1 MRHPLVRVFLFFVV
15 SYTAVAQSTFRGGI
29 SGTVFD
35 PQGAIIA
42 GAQIEVKNGATGQ
55 TYKTVSSS
63 AGAYSIQ
70 DLPLGDYSVS
80 TVFTGFAN
88 VRIERVRISAG
99 VIFDLPIT
107 MPLAQTTTVVQVDA
121 ASLSLDTTS
130 QVQTY
135 TLPREEVQNIPLN
148 GRSFTAMVNLLP
160 GATGTSSVNG
170 RAGINYMIEG
180 VDNNDP
186 ANNGSAA
193 NQGGV
198 GGIPG
203 TLIPIDSIEEFSA
216 QTQSSAEVGKFAGAA
231 VNLVIKSGT
240 NHLHGSLYYYNRNEF
255 FAAMSPFLRAQNAIR
270 QTQGLLPYGKSKI
283 RFQEYGGS
291 LGGPIIKDKTFYFLT
306 YERQSYILSQGTN
319 AQTEPSSAYVAE
331 ATALLATK
339 NIAPNPTA
347 LGLVNTLWQ
356 PYMLTGPATAGNYLP
371 ATSSQNGY
379 SNNVMAKLDHSLN
392 AKNKLS
398 ARWYWGQ
405 GSQTAPKQS
414 LNPWYFQVAGMH
426 IHNIALILNSQINA
440 KVANQILAGV
450 DYFNQPFSD
459 ANPNIN
465 AAPTGFIV
473 GLGPGNV
480 QGAPTLSIAG
490 FDSTGQSPFSARHDF
505 SGHLSDIMSLS
516 IGKHQIRAGGEYRRL
531 QIYEVGNGAG
541 GNQGT
546 RGNFSFSGN
555 RGFAAVNGQN
565 AGTAYPNSFLYNGA
579 VTAVD
584 SNLKA
589 LADFLQLQ
597 SNTSTLVNGILDRI
611 ASVNNF
617 NLYAQDAYQVTKNL
631 NLNFGLRWD
640 YLSPIG
646 SDQRDLTVFNPNI
659 APNQLAPSGGIAVVG
674 QDISEP
680 YKASAL
686 QLAPRLGLS
695 WQIPK
700 FSNTILRAS
709 FGLYYDTPSTNTWL
723 STTGLLGNPAG
734 TKPAYNQTLT
744 NPNLAYL
751 IQTNGSIF
759 PTNPSL
765 PGKCT
770 GVATA
775 TCPVAAIAAVNN
787 NFTTSNTA
795 NYSVNIEK
803 GIGPNVIAQVG
814 YVGTQGKHLLNTY
827 DLNQTAFGAG
837 LNTTPIV
844 NGFLPIQYKRPYSTQ
859 FPNFGQIKQINS
871 AGGENFNSLQALIKT
886 RGWHNLISE
895 YSYTWSHNLG
905 SQTTLPTDN
914 TNPNLDYGNLANDIR
929 NQFKGFFS
937 YDVPGVKSGPKWL
950 THDWQLTSTIW
961 LHGGKPI
968 TATSTSAAGG
978 VGLSEGGDRAS
989 LSGNPLYCSS
999 SATGTCKPTSKSIDS
1014 AISNGTTYIQWFNP
1028 GAIISP
1034 AALTYGGTRV
1044 GQFYGPGY
1052 MSLDLSVFKN
1062 VALMEGMRLQFRG
1075 EMFNVFNR
1083 YNYSNPTY
1091 STNSLTPSTSLATGQ
1106 VTATAGG
1113 SSAPGIGAGEPFNV
1127 QLALKILF

>member
-1 MRHPLVRVFLFFVV
+1 MRIIACMIVLFLLISV
-15 SYTAVAQSTFRGGI
+15 ANAQSTFRGGI
-29 SGTVFD
+29 SGTVAD

-42 GAQIEVKNGATGQ
+42 GAIIQAKNAATGL
-55 TYKTVSSS
+55 TYSTVSSG
-63 AGAYSIQ
+63 AGSYSIQ

-80 TVFTGFAN
+80 ATFTGFAK
-88 VRIERVRISAG
+88 VKIDGLRISAG

-107 MPLAQTTTVVQVDA
+107 LPVAETTTIVEVDA
-121 ASLSLDTTS
+121 AALSLDTTS

-148 GRSFTAMVNLLP
+148 GRSFTTIVNFLP
-160 GATGTSSVNG
+160 GATGTGSVNG
-170 RAGINYMIEG
+170 RAGINYMVDG

-203 TLIPIDSIEEFSA
+203 TLIPIDAIEEFSA
-216 QTQSSAEVGKFAGAA
+216 QTESGAEVGKFAGAA

-255 FAAMSPFLRAQNAIR
+255 FAAMSPFLKAQNAIR
-270 QTQGLLPYGKSKI
+270 QGQGLTPYGKSKI
-283 RFQEYGGS
+283 RFEEYGGS
-291 LGGPIIKDKTFYFLT
+291 LGGPIIRDKTFYFLT
-306 YERQSYILSQGTN
+306 YERQSYILSQATN
-319 AQTEPSSAYVAE
+319 AQTEPSNAYVAE
-331 ATALLATK
+331 AKALLATK
-339 NIAPNPTA
+339 GIAASSIAT
-347 LGLVNTLWQ
+347 GLISTLWQ
-356 PYMLTGPATAGNYLP
+356 PFMLTGPATAGNYLP
-371 ATSSQNGY
+371 ATSSQVGY
-379 SNNVMAKLDHSLN
+379 SNNMMAKFDHSLS
-392 AKNKLS
+392 AKHKLS

-426 IHNIALILNSQINA
+426 IHNIGLTLNSQVNPKIT
-440 KVANQILAGV
+440 NQILAGV

-465 AAPTGFIV
+465 AASTGFIV

-480 QGAPTLSIAG
+480 QGAPTVSISG
-490 FDSTGQSPFSARHDF
+490 FDSTGQSPFSSRHDY
-505 SGHLSDIMSLS
+505 SGHLSDIMSFT
-516 IGKHQIRAGGEYRRL
+516 IGKHQIRAGGEYRRT

-541 GNQGT
+541 GNGGT

-555 RGFAAVNGQN
+555 RGFAAANGQN
-565 AGTAYPNSFLYNGA
+565 TGTAYPSTFVYNGA
-579 VTAVD
+579 TVAVD
-584 SNLKA
+584 NNLKA
-589 LADFLQLQ
+589 LADFLQMQ
-597 SNTSTLVNGILDRI
+597 SSASTLVNGILDRI

-617 NLYAQDAYQVTKNL
+617 NIYAQDAYQVTKTL

-646 SDQRDLTVFNPNI
+646 TDQRDLTVFSPSV
-659 APNQLAPSGGIAVVG
+659 APNPLAPTGGLAVVG

-680 YKASAL
+680 YKSSAL

-695 WQIPK
+695 WQPPH
-700 FSNTILRAS
+700 FAGTVVRAS

-734 TKPAYNQTLT
+734 TKPTYNQSLT
-744 NPNLAYL
+744 NPNLALL

-770 GVATA
+770 SVTSA
-775 TCPVAAIAAVNN
+775 TCPVASIAAVNN
-787 NFTTSNTA
+787 NFTTANTA

-803 GIGPNVIAQVG
+803 SLGTSIIAQVG

-837 LNTTPIV
+837 LASTPIQS
-844 NGFLPIQYKRPYSTQ
+844 GFLPLQYKRPYASQ
-859 FPNFGQIKQINS
+859 YPNFGQIRQINS

-886 RGWHNLISE
+886 RNWHNLISE
-895 YSYTWSHNLG
+895 FSYTWSHNLG
-905 SQTTLPTDN
+905 SQTGLPTDN
-914 TNPNLDYGNLANDIR
+914 NLPRLDYGNLANDIR
-929 NQFKGFFS
+929 NQFKGFFT
-937 YDVPGVKSGPKWL
+937 YDVPGLKSGPKWI
-950 THDWQLTSTIW
+950 THNWQVTSTIW

-978 VGLSEGGDRAS
+978 VGLGEGGDRAN
-989 LSGNPLYCSS
+989 LSGNPLHCSS
-999 SATGTCKPTSKSIDS
+999 AVSGTCKPTSQSIDS
-1014 AISNGTTYIQWFNP
+1014 AIANGTTYIQWFNP
-1028 GAIISP
+1028 AAIISP
-1034 AALTYGGTRV
+1034 PALTYATTRV

-1052 MSLDLSVFKN
+1052 ADLDLSIFKN
-1062 VALMEGMRLQFRG
+1062 IALYEGYRLQFRG
-1075 EMFNVFNR
+1075 EMFNIFNR
-1083 YNYSNPTY
+1083 YNFSNPTF
-1091 STNSLTPSTSLATGQ
+1091 STNSLTSSTSIATGQ
-1106 VTATAGG
+1106 VTSTAGG